1 MNRGTG
7 KLQTASN
14 RADYTRTNRVC
25 FIVVVVAI
33 LCISFVSFLISL
45 DHLLP
50 PKFAED
56 EPTQLYVVVPGQQ
69 DNIES
74 DNGNSI
80 SLVETNQVSI
90 TFDSE
95 ESEVVKDQLKQQ

>member
-45 DHLLP
+45 DHLQTA
-50 PKFAED
+50 KVAEG
-56 EPTQLYVVVPGQQ
+56 ERYVVVLGQQ